1 MNYNIEE
8 SHSLVCLK
16 TFGSCLN
23 ICSYSLY
30 MCTRFRRIRIPSIVI
45 QTWFVRNFVPAV
57 ITLKKKPRHTIY
69 INIHRSESPNTSVME
84 GKSLVSLV
92 SSLFWILLPMLG
104 PRSGSFWPRYSGGW
118 SCGSSERW
126 SPTRDLQAPDVT
138 VHRACSLRSRV
149 AATRHHSS
157 PPPKSASSTTGALRS
172 VPVGGRRL
180 HDFRPNGDPTGKRLG
195 PRPGKRLKS
204 FPHSPTYAHLKRK
217 TKNIQLTGQKERKDG
232 QTAVRA
238 LSHHYIYI

>member
-1 MNYNIEE
+1 MVCTKFCSCSHNI
-8 SHSLVCLK
+8 
-16 TFGSCLN
+16 
-23 ICSYSLY
+23 
-30 MCTRFRRIRIPSIVI
+30 
-45 QTWFVRNFVPAV
+45 
-57 ITLKKKPRHTIY
+57 KKKPRHTIY

-104 PRSGSFWPRYSGGW
+104 PHSGSFWPCYSGGW
-118 SCGSSERW
+118 SCGSSGRW

-157 PPPKSASSTTGALRS
+157 PPLKSASSTTGALRS

-180 HDFRPNGDPTGKRLG
+180 HDFRPNGDPTGKRG
-195 PRPGKRLKS
+195 RPGKRLKS
-204 FPHSPTYAHLKRK
+204 FPHSPTYTHLQNK

-238 LSHHYIYI
+238 LSHHYIYINIRWSRRTCC